1 MTVLQKN
8 TATGVDVGQLAR
20 TFGKALAIGAI
31 VVGVVFAVNSTGEPQ
46 GLSPAQIEAANA
58 LNKADIG
65 MPQASSA
72 PFLAGSS
79 NPTHTG
85 RIVTGGAA
93 AAATQTDKADLL
105 FKQKGA
111 ELADPAD
118 RIHKQKGAAL
128 AK

>member
-8 TATGVDVGQLAR
+8 AATGVDVGQLGR
-20 TFGKALAIGAI
+20 TLGKALVVGAI
-31 VVGVVFAVNSTGEPQ
+31 AIGVVFAVNSTSGPE
-46 GLSPAQIEAANA
+46 GMTPAQFEEANA

-65 MPQASSA
+65 VAEVSTA
-72 PFLAGSS
+72 PFPAGS
-79 NPTHTG
+79 PTPAYTG

-93 AAATQTDKADLL
+93 AAATQTDRADLV

-111 ELADPAD
+111 ALADPAD
-118 RIHKQKGAAL
+118 RIHKQKAAEL